1 MKIRDRI
8 ISFRRVPAKDLLP
21 NPKNWRT
28 HPDQQADALKGILSE
43 VGWADAVLARETED
57 GLMLIDDN
65 LSNEEE

>member
-8 ISFRRVPAKDLLP
+8 IAFRRVPAKDLLP

-28 HPDQQADALKGILSE
+28 HPDQQADALKGVLSE
-43 VGWADAVLARETED
+43 IGFADAVLARETED